1 MQFEKVEDLELW
13 ERADE
18 FWVGVDEHPASWPCI
33 RRHRKLHEQ
42 LSDAADSIL
51 SNIAEGFEQ
60 PTDRAFA
67 KYLYTAKASTAESG
81 PASNWVVA
89 GVTFRRRNSPRTMT
103 LGDEIARIAN
113 GLIKY
118 LLASDR
124 RDRALGRK
132 ATPPARADTRKMQ
145 MTRNMTGDDDDCRRL
160 TSTQ

>member
-1 MQFEKVEDLELW
+1 MQFEKVEDLKLW
-13 ERADE
+13 ERADQ
-18 FWVGVDEHPASWPCI
+18 FWVGVAKILERPCI

-51 SNIAEGFEQ
+51 SNISEGFEQ

-67 KYLYTAKASTAESG
+67 KYLYTAKASTAE
-81 PASNWVVA
+81 VR
-89 GVTFRRRNSPRTMT
+89 TRLKLCCRRGYISAEEFAAHDT

-132 ATPPARADTRKMQ
+132 ATRRRAPTREKC
-145 MTRNMTGDDDDCRRL
+145 G
-160 TSTQ
+160 